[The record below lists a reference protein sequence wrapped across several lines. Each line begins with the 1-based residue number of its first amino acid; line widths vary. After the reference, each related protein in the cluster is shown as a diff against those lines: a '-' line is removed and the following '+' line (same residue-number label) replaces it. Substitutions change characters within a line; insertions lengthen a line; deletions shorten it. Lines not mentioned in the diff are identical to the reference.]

1 MTDRP
6 ERPEKVTVMIASRR
20 KRADRLSG
28 GALLCL
34 AAGLCGAAW
43 LALRRPVSVEP
54 SPAPAAAQVVSATAP
69 VAQPPEDLSILWAGA
84 NESPASSL
92 PAAGLAA
99 SGAETP
105 PFTLRGVIA
114 SLSGDCSVAFV
125 QAAGGASLIL
135 HPGEVAQG
143 WTLVGVKG
151 NDATFGREGRE
162 IILSLAK
169 PEYAAG
175 GGPASAGAA
184 STPPSSPQRPGL
196 GKAISLATPPLPLS
210 GQTALESPSVAA
222 ASTAVGSAASSGT
235 GGATVI
241 VPQSFV
247 DSIRGNPLAA
257 TQGLQIQMP
266 NGQTTGITIA
276 SVAAGAPAAPYVSSG
291 DRILAVNGTAINSAS
306 DALNLYQQL
315 TASGSTSV
323 TVTLER
329 GGQRQNVVYT
339 IK

>member
-1 MTDRP
+1 M
-6 ERPEKVTVMIASRR
+6 
-20 KRADRLSG
+20 
-28 GALLCL
+28 
-34 AAGLCGAAW
+34 
-43 LALRRPVSVEP
+43 
-54 SPAPAAAQVVSATAP
+54 
-69 VAQPPEDLSILWAGA
+69 
-84 NESPASSL
+84 
-92 PAAGLAA
+92 PAAGFIA
-99 SGAETP
+99 GAEAP
-105 PFTLRGVIA
+105 PFTIRGLIA
-114 SLSGDCSVAFV
+114 SLSGESSVAFV
-125 QAAGGASLIL
+125 QSASGASLIL

-151 NDATFGREGRE
+151 NAATFGREGRE
-162 IILSLAK
+162 ITLSLAK

-175 GGPASAGAA
+175 GGPAPANAA
-184 STPPSSPQRPGL
+184 SASPQRLGP
-196 GKAISLATPPLPLS
+196 GKAMSLATPPLPLS
-210 GQTALESPSVAA
+210 GQPASDSPSVAA
-222 ASTAVGSAASSGT
+222 ASTSVGSAASAGT
-235 GGATVI
+235 AGATVV

-291 DRILAVNGTAINSAS
+291 DRILAVNGTPINSAS

-329 GGQRQNVVYT
+329 GGQRQNVLYT